1 MLFKW
6 NADFTRKLRQSRHFL
21 LVLFRSPNCREKANR
36 QQSNSAK
43 KQLKI
48 IQINININ
56 CSTTTTKAKKSSIG
70 NVVKVSCKK
79 IIIAYQTQGMRKVSA
94 FFFAWRLQLCRCYQH
109 DLCEGNFS
117 LSFSVHIFKWE
128 WLLSEKSKIYWPIL
142 WHLLPFFTSL
152 SSFNG
157 FYLNFFHSQHVKAI
171 LFFMFFV
178 FRVINDRN
186 VVKIVMD
193 WGTQVSWSLQS

>member
-1 MLFKW
+1 MY
-6 NADFTRKLRQSRHFL
+6 N
-21 LVLFRSPNCREKANR
+21 NN
-36 QQSNSAK
+36 K
-43 KQLKI
+43 KK
-48 IQINININ
+48 
-56 CSTTTTKAKKSSIG
+56 SSSIG

-142 WHLLPFFTSL
+142 WHLLPLFTSL

-157 FYLNFFHSQHVKAI
+157 FYLNFFIRNMWRQFY
-171 LFFMFFV
+171 FFMFLV

-193 WGTQVSWSLQS
+193 WGTQVFRSLQSYMMEVVKSNWKVLL